1 MNHYT
6 LMEWV
11 EFARGVL
18 PTELRGAMQ
27 RHLDSPCKQ
36 CLDTVGFWQTVLAR
50 ASKEVQRQ
58 PPERAIH
65 QAKALFGLIKLFEP
79 RPWPL
84 CLAEQ
89 IFDSTLRPAQ
99 AGLRS
104 ATATGRQMVYQ
115 SGDCMLDL
123 RVELAARTISVVGQ
137 VLSASNPGQAHCG
150 ARVVLWDTLILAET
164 TSNEF
169 GEFMLEAEVS
179 AVPWIL
185 VEVDGHSTM
194 VVRLPHLAES
204 N

>member
-6 LMEWV
+6 LMEWI

-18 PTELRGAMQ
+18 TAELRGTMQ
-27 RHLDSPCKQ
+27 QHLDSPCKK
-36 CLDTVGFWQTVLAR
+36 CLDTVGFWQSVLAR
-50 ASKEVQRQ
+50 ASEEIQRQ
-58 PPERAIH
+58 PPERTIN
-65 QAKALFGLIKLFEP
+65 QVKALFGFIKAFEP

-84 CLAEQ
+84 RLAEL
-89 IFDSTLRPAQ
+89 IFDSTLRPAR

-104 ATATGRQMVYQ
+104 ATAMGRQMVYQ

-123 RVELAARTISVVGQ
+123 HVEVVARVISVVGQ
-137 VLSASNPGQAHCG
+137 VLSASNPGQAHGG
-150 ARVVLWDTLILAET
+150 ARVALWDTLILAET

-169 GEFMLEAEVS
+169 GEFTLETEAS

-185 VEVDGHSTM
+185 VEVSGHSTM
-194 VVRLPHLAES
+194 VVRLPQLAEC